1 MAHPKS
7 LEGDPA
13 DVLSLVIPTYNE
25 KRALQ
30 ALLPKLRAVI
40 PYLRVPVE
48 FIVVDDNSPDGTADF
63 AQTFPMPEPATLRVV
78 KRPGKFGLSSAVI
91 EGWRS
96 ARGTIL
102 GVMDADGAHDESILP
117 ELLDALVVGPA
128 EVAIGSRFAR
138 GGGLGNWSVPRK
150 ALSWGAVMLGGLIC
164 PARDVTSGYLL
175 FRREVLEGVS
185 MDPNGFRI
193 GLEVMVR
200 GRYQTFTEVPYTHSA
215 RDPGGGKID
224 PGEVWAYLLQLGSLV
239 SYRQR
244 HPHQRR
250 RWTRVV
256 S

>member
-1 MAHPKS
+1 MS
-7 LEGDPA
+7 A

-30 ALLPKLRAVI
+30 ALLPKLRGVSRR
-40 PYLRVPVE
+40 LRTPVE

-63 AQTFPMPEPATLRVV
+63 AQNFPTDRPDEIRVV
-78 KRPGKFGLSSAVI
+78 KRPGKFGQASAVI

-96 ARGTIL
+96 ARGSIL
-102 GVMDADGAHDESILP
+102 GVMDADGAHDEGALP
-117 ELLDALVVGPA
+117 ELLDAILEGPA
-128 EVAIGSRFAR
+128 EVEIGSRFMR
-138 GGGLGNWSVPRK
+138 GGGLGDWAMGRK
-150 ALSWGAVMLGGLIC
+150 AVSVAAVLLAQFIC
-164 PARDVTSGYLL
+164 PARDATSGYLL

-185 MDPNGFRI
+185 MDPTGFRI

-200 GRYQTFTEVPYTHSA
+200 GRYQTFTEVPYVHKGRTS
-215 RDPGGGKID
+215 GGGRLD
-224 PGEVWAYLLQLGSLV
+224 PGEVLSYLYQLTSLL
-239 SYRQR
+239 SYRYR